1 MRQVVLTA
9 LMAMMAAVGCKDAPP
24 PEVKA
29 PEAKAPAAAPDQ
41 GSATLVLLRT
51 TGLPMKAVSKK
62 LTHGQLQ
69 HAKAQDAEQFLVDKP
84 ALKVFVFGY
93 QDGQTA
99 AGAIQDLI
107 GWINNSGLVH
117 NGEAMANG
125 RRILVVGPPTSTP
138 PDDAGRAA
146 VNNLM
151 DTFTATP
158 AP

>member
-1 MRQVVLTA
+1 MCVA
-9 LMAMMAAVGCKDAPP
+9 FLMTTGCK
-24 PEVKA
+24 EA
-29 PEAKAPAAAPDQ
+29 PETPAPAPEKKTSTPASADQ

-51 TGLPMKAVSKK
+51 SGLTMRAEGKK

-69 HAKAQDAEQFLVDKP
+69 HAKAQEAEAFVVEEPK
-84 ALKVFVFGY
+84 LKAYVFSY
-93 QDGQTA
+93 QDSSSA

-107 GWINNSGLVH
+107 GWINGSGLLH

-125 RRILVVGPPTSTP
+125 RRIIVVGTPTP
-138 PDDAGRAA
+138 AVPDDKGKAA

-151 DTFTATP
+151 DTFTATA